1 MKQNTLFNYLK
12 TTIKSSDSKPPPN
25 TSDKKNPPATTE
37 KKFKK
42 VTNSPASTFK
52 SQKGPISQEEKD
64 IQRAIEESLKITP
77 TPPSNTKNFK
87 RLKKGTDIEPQNVPI
102 KLPPKISETKK
113 SSFLMPD
120 EQRIEDEK
128 EQDAVQ
134 KVVENL
140 SKEELEFNFDK
151 FRFGNAENQQKTATI
166 DNMFKQRKPKTPL
179 NKQPLIETEKK
190 PSVNK
195 YIIDVDKEEKE
206 NTEVLTEELA
216 SDPDE
221 DFFNQ
226 LNKPKDQ
233 NKKPQITPTS
243 KDFQKNPPKPINNT
257 IEPNKDEHQRKIQ
270 EQLKRAM
277 DQHKKTEPHSFF
289 GTKKEDPPKRMQ
301 NHAPST
307 KKPENN
313 KIVWEKKESQPPQRS
328 MTTVGKEE
336 TKKEEKKSMTPQK
349 DNKGSGNKKIFWG
362 KKEKKSPNTTPIN
375 PDGPLNKL
383 TFVMTGVL
391 DGVDR
396 DTLEDII
403 KSEGGKVTSNVSSKT
418 SYLIIGSKLED
429 GREVETSSKYRKAQ
443 EHKTKILNEAE
454 LDDFLFNKTGKRLS
468 DHIAQ
473 ATSKTIGSIGGVIL
487 TSPNPK
493 NNDQNT
499 AKPSPAKNF
508 QSYLGGNYQKRPNL
522 SETKAAVNPN
532 AMNIEPDA
540 PAPVKSTL
548 QATTELWTHKYA
560 PQNLTELIGN
570 NDCVK
575 KIADWLQ
582 DWNKVI
588 LKGEKKDSKYIP
600 GKQWGNAPNL
610 NARACLISGPPGI
623 GKTTSIRVLT
633 KMLNFGLIEKNASD
647 IRNKN
652 SINTLLGDLKSNV
665 LIGAGGSGVK
675 RNFVI
680 LMDEVDGMSS
690 DRGGSAALIEIIK
703 TTMIP
708 IICICNDRQHPK
720 MRSLANH
727 CYDIRFH
734 KPQKQ
739 TIARKIGEICANE
752 GLVVDNNGLEL
763 LCESLGHDIRQ
774 ILNVLE
780 MKKRQGKDLKFYDM
794 KNSIS
799 SIKKDDTVM
808 LTNFDAASKLMNR
821 GENKKM
827 ELRDKLDLF
836 FIDYDLIPLL
846 IQENYLGACSRDINL
861 ETLVNTAESIAF
873 GDVILTSIRRNN
885 DWGLMPNFGI
895 ASCIYPTFLSSNNI
909 PFPKFPEFLG
919 KNSSQRKVMR
929 EIKEL
934 RHAMGPAIT
943 GDKTAVKF
951 DYAEAILNL
960 ILSNLIDENV
970 DVSLALEIM
979 EHYQITPELFK
990 ENLVD
995 IQYNP
1000 KKLDLLHKIPTVTK
1014 TSLTRQYNKL
1024 HKDTFRGKKTGKK
1037 AEGEPEIEG
1046 MKDPL
1051 YEESQNNNMEEDGEN
1066 EEMEREGMGEEE
1078 EESKG
1083 KKKTEKKME
1092 KKKGEPSKRGKKK

>member
-1 MKQNTLFNYLK
+1 MKQNSIFNYLK
-12 TTIKSSDSKPPPN
+12 TTIKSSDSKPPPG
-25 TSDKKNPPATTE
+25 TAEKKNPPATPE
-37 KKFKK
+37 KKFKE
-42 VTNSPASTFK
+42 VTNSPASNFK
-52 SQKGPISQEEKD
+52 SQKAPISQEEKD
-64 IQRAIEESLKITP
+64 IQKAIEESLKINP
-77 TPPSNTKNFK
+77 TPPSNAKTFK
-87 RLKKGTDIEPQNVPI
+87 RLKKGKDLESPNIPT
-102 KLPPKISETKK
+102 KLPPKVSETKK
-113 SSFLMPD
+113 SSFLQSD
-120 EQRIEDEK
+120 EQRIDEEK
-128 EQDAVQ
+128 EQEEIQ

-140 SKEELEFNFDK
+140 SKEDLEFNFDK
-151 FRFGNAENQQKTATI
+151 FRFGNGDNNKKTTTL
-166 DNMFKQRKPKTPL
+166 DSMFKQRKPKTPL
-179 NKQPLIETEKK
+179 NKQPLIETPSEKK

-195 YIIDVDKEEKE
+195 YIIDVDKDEKE

-233 NKKPQITPTS
+233 NKKPQIAPHQ
-243 KDFQKNPPKPINNT
+243 KDFQKTPPKPI
-257 IEPNKDEHQRKIQ
+257 IDQEKADHQKKIQ

-277 DQHKKTEPHSFF
+277 DQHKKSEPHSFF
-289 GTKKEDPPKRMQ
+289 GTKKETQDPPKKP
-301 NHAPST
+301 APPT
-307 KKPENN
+307 KKSEN

-336 TKKEEKKSMTPQK
+336 AKKEEKKSMTPQK
-349 DNKGSGNKKIFWG
+349 DNKGSGTKKPFWG
-362 KKEKKSPNTTPIN
+362 NKEKKSPNKTPIN

-403 KSEGGKVTSNVSSKT
+403 KSEGGKVTSNVSGKT
-418 SYLIIGSKLED
+418 SYLIIGTKLED
-429 GREVETSSKYRKAQ
+429 GREVETSSKYRKAK
-443 EHKTKILNEAE
+443 EHKTKIMNEAE
-454 LDDFLFNKTGKRLS
+454 LDDFLFAKTGKRLA

-473 ATSKTIGSIGGVIL
+473 ATSKAIGGIGVPVG

-493 NNDQNT
+493 PNDQAT
-499 AKPSPAKNF
+499 KPSPAKNF
-508 QSYLGGNYQKRPNL
+508 QSYLGANYQKRPNP
-522 SETKAAVNPN
+522 SEPKASSNPN
-532 AMNIEPDA
+532 AMNIEPD
-540 PAPVKSTL
+540 PPVKSTL

-560 PQNLTELIGN
+560 PQNLTQLIGN

-588 LKGEKKDSKYIP
+588 LKGEKKESKFIP

-623 GKTTSIRVLT
+623 GKTTSIRVLA
-633 KMLNFGLIEKNASD
+633 KMLNYDLIEKNASD

-739 TIARKIGEICANE
+739 IIARKIGEICANE

-780 MKKRQGKDLKFYDM
+780 MKKRQGRDLKFYDM
-794 KNSIS
+794 KNTIS

-821 GENKKM
+821 AENKKM

-846 IQENYLGACSRDINL
+846 IQENYLGACARDINL
-861 ETLVNTAESIAF
+861 EIMVKTAESIAF

-934 RHAMGPAIT
+934 RQAMGPAIT

-951 DYAEAILNL
+951 DYSEALLNL
-960 ILSNLIDENV
+960 ILSNLTDEAV
-970 DVSLALEIM
+970 DVSLAIEIM

-1000 KKLDLLHKIPTVTK
+1000 KKLDLLHQIPTATK

-1024 HKDTFRGKKTGKK
+1024 HKDTFRGKKTAKK

-1051 YEESQNNNMEEDGEN
+1051 YEESQNNNVEEED
-1066 EEMEREGMGEEE
+1066 EEKEIEDVGEEE
-1078 EESKG
+1078 EEAKG
-1083 KKKTEKKME
+1083 KKKTEKKTE